1 MVFESEKNI
10 EECREDFHSHLRST
24 QLYGRLGKL
33 RKSSKGSVFSFYVTN
48 RRHFFVNTRDMRG
61 GNLPIFVFLKGKVVT
76 APSGVTIHAGFQY
89 GIPIWGS
96 LLLFIIILIILLFSK
111 TILSFS
117 EPGIWFLIAMFV
129 FITAVPAVFSFL
141 CSYFCLLGGDDAK
154 ELEEY
159 LTNILQAR
167 AVE

>member
-10 EECREDFHSHLRST
+10 EECWEDFHSHLRST

-48 RRHFFVNTRDMRG
+48 RKHFFVNTREMRG
-61 GNLPIFVFLKGKVVT
+61 RNLPIFVYLNGKVVT

-89 GIPIWGS
+89 GIPIWGV
-96 LLLFIIILIILLFSK
+96 LLLFAITLIILLFSK
-111 TILSFS
+111 NILSIS
-117 EPGIWFLIAMFV
+117 ELGIWLLIAMSV
-129 FITAVPAVFSFL
+129 FIAAVPAIFSFL

-159 LTNILQAR
+159 LTKVLQAK